1 MAFTKH
7 ICMLAAENDT
17 VPGGKVGGIGDVV
30 RDIPQALANDNT
42 FVTVVMPAYGAFHE
56 LPDTVP
62 VGAYNTFFRGVSE
75 RIELFE
81 IYPKRD
87 KNVRYL
93 LLHHPLFAAGGKGSI
108 YCDDDADQPFA
119 TDANKFALFS
129 MAALSAIT
137 SHHIAPIDVLHL
149 HDWHA
154 ALALPLIRFDH
165 AFEALRGIRTV
176 FSIHNIALQGIRPF
190 TGHESSFQA
199 WYPHMHYDPMLL
211 ADPRW
216 AHCVNPVVGAIRM
229 ADKVHTVSPTYAKEI
244 LQANDPAR
252 GFHGGEGLESDLQ
265 QAAQQGRLVGIING
279 THYPATTADTAITQ
293 VAQRLSWQKFNEV
306 LAAEVLRL
314 IAGRQQMRGI
324 DYVTHQRILQ
334 LCSRQRPEHILTSV
348 GRLTEQ
354 KVALLLKTDSRGRIA
369 LDSLLESLAGR
380 GLFILL
386 GSGDSALERQCE
398 QIAARHENLLF
409 INQYSVKL
417 SDLLFSNGDLFVMPS
432 SFEPCGIS
440 QMLAMKDGQPC
451 LAHAVGG
458 LRDTITDDVDGFL
471 FSGNSMEMQVQS
483 MLKRLDE
490 VLHLRKENP
499 ANFTRI
505 AAAARK
511 KRFDWSA
518 SASRYQSELYS

>member
-1 MAFTKH
+1 
-7 ICMLAAENDT
+7 MLAAENDT
-17 VPGGKVGGIGDVV
+17 IPGGKVGGIGDVV
-30 RDIPQALANDNT
+30 RDIPRALANDNT
-42 FVTVVMPAYGAFHE
+42 FVTVVMPAYGAFHK
-56 LPDTVP
+56 LPDESP
-62 VGAYNTFFRGVSE
+62 VGSYNTFYRGVSE
-75 RIELFE
+75 RIVLFE
-81 IYPKRD
+81 IFASRD
-87 KNVRYL
+87 RHVRYL
-93 LLHHPLFAAGGKGSI
+93 LLHHPLFAAGGEGSI

-129 MAALSAIT
+129 MAALNAIT
-137 SHHIAPIDVLHL
+137 SQNIAPVDVLHL

-154 ALALPLIRFDH
+154 ALAIPLIRFDH
-165 AFEALRGIRTV
+165 AFEALRGVRTV

-199 WYPHMHYDPMLL
+199 WYPHLHYDPMLL

-216 AHCVNPVVGAIRM
+216 THCVNPVAGAIRM

-244 LQANDPAR
+244 LQANDPER

-265 QAAQQGRLVGIING
+265 QAAQQDRLVGIING
-279 THYPATTADTAITQ
+279 IHYSGTTQT
-293 VAQRLSWQKFNEV
+293 AQRLSWQKFNEV
-306 LAAEVLRL
+306 LAAELLRL
-314 IAGRQQMRGI
+314 IAGRHQMRSI
-324 DYVTHQRILQ
+324 DYVSHQRILQ
-334 LCSRQRPEHILTSV
+334 LCSQKRPEHILTSV

-354 KVALLLKTDSRGRIA
+354 KVALLLTADSSGRIA

-380 GLFILL
+380 GLFVLL

-398 QIAARHENLLF
+398 KIAARHENLLF

-417 SDLLFSNGDLFVMPS
+417 SDMLFSNGDLFLMPS

-471 FSGNSMEMQVQS
+471 FTGDSMQMQAQS
-483 MLKRLDE
+483 MLKRVHE
-490 VLHLRKENP
+490 VLHMRENKP

-505 AAAARK
+505 AAAARQ

-518 SASRYQSELYS
+518 SASRYQSELYL